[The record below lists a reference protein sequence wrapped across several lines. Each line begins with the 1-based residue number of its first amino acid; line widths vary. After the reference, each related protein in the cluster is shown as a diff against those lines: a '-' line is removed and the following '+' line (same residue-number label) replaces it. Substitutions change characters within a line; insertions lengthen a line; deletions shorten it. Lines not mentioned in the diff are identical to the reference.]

1 MAMSNSVKADGGKP
15 SEWLAKL
22 SNGGK
27 PSEWL
32 AKLSK
37 LLKKAFGKYSFVFA
51 CTAT

>member
-1 MAMSNSVKADGGKP
+1 MAMSNSVKAD
-15 SEWLAKL
+15 
-22 SNGGK
+22 GGK